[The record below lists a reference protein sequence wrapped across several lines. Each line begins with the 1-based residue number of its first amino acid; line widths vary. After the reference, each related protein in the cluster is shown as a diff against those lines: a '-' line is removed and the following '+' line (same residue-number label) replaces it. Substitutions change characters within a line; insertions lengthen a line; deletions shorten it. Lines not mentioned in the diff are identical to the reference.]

1 MAAAAKF
8 VVVSTEE
15 LFSFVVR
22 CIEKA
27 GGKVS
32 HAEALA
38 ELLVAADK
46 RGHFSHG
53 LNRLDMYVR
62 DLESKITSGTAE
74 PEIVNETP
82 ATALVEGNNILG
94 PVVGKFCIDLAIK
107 KAKEV
112 GVGWVCASG
121 SNHFG
126 IAGWYSMRAS
136 NQGLLGMA
144 FTNTSPLL
152 VPTRAK
158 KPALGTNPISVAAPA
173 QKDDSFV
180 LDMATTTVALG
191 KVEINQRKDLSIPEG
206 WGVDS
211 NGKVT
216 KNPADVLNNG
226 GLLPLGGVEET
237 GGYKGYGLAL
247 MTEIFCGVLAGA
259 NSGANIRSWKNTTS
273 PANLGQCFVALDPSV
288 FAPGFKGRMSDL
300 LGHLRNMD
308 PSEEGN
314 PVLVAGDPERQHEQ
328 KCDKLGGIPYHPNQI
343 TFAERLAD
351 QLKIA
356 RMKPKA

>member
-1 MAAAAKF
+1 MAAAKF
-8 VVVSTEE
+8 AVVATDE

-22 CIEKA
+22 CIEKV
-27 GGKVS
+27 GGKRL

-38 ELLVAADK
+38 ELLVAADT
-46 RGHFSHG
+46 RGHYSHG

-62 DLESKITSGTAE
+62 DLETKVTSGTEE
-74 PEIVNETP
+74 PEIINETP
-82 ATALVEGNNILG
+82 ATALINGNNILG

-144 FTNTSPLL
+144 FTNTSPLM

-158 KPALGTNPISVAAPA
+158 KSVLGTNPISLAAPA
-173 QKDDSFV
+173 ENNDSFV

-191 KVEINQRKDLSIPEG
+191 KVEINQRKDLPIPEG
-206 WGVDS
+206 WGLDS
-211 NGKVT
+211 QGKVT
-216 KNPADVLNNG
+216 HDPADVLGGG
-226 GLLPLGGVEET
+226 GLCPLGGIEES
-237 GGYKGYGLAL
+237 GGYKGYGLAFL
-247 MTEIFCGVLAGA
+247 TEIFCGILAGA
-259 NSGANIRSWKNTTS
+259 NYGPNIRSWKNTTTA
-273 PANLGQCFVALDPSV
+273 ANLGHCFVAINPSV
-288 FAPGFKGRMSDL
+288 FAPGFTGRMSDIMN
-300 LGHLRNMD
+300 HIRNME
-308 PSEEGN
+308 PSEADA
-314 PVLVAGDPERQHEQ
+314 PVLVPGDPERQHEE
-328 KCDKLGGIPYHPNQI
+328 KCNKLGGIPYHPNQI
-343 TFAERLAD
+343 TFAKNLAD

-356 RMKPKA
+356 GMKVKA